1 MRKNS
6 REYHNSKKGHQG
18 FIKKYQALG
27 ETKHIRVPISIVKK
41 IKHILA
47 LLEFVAYEKGED
59 KVNNILDKVIDGL
72 EDMQ

>member
-1 MRKNS
+1 MRTNN

-27 ETKHIRVPISIVKK
+27 DTKHIRVPVSIIKK
-41 IKHILA
+41 VKHILA
-47 LLEFVAYEKGED
+47 LLEFVAYEKGVD
-59 KVNNILDKVIDGL
+59 KVNNILDKVIEGL